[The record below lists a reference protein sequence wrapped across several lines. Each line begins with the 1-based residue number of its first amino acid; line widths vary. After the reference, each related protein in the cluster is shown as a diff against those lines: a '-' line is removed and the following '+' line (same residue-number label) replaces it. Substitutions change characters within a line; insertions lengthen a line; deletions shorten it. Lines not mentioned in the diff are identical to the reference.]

1 LETAFVVVALLGILN
16 ALFWPLLSRIF
27 LPFMVFTVG
36 VGSLLLNGF
45 LIWIISNFV
54 PGITIGGPALIL
66 TPLGITLITTTLSSI
81 LTLDDDASYYRTVLR
96 RRIKESEGKEFK
108 KKPGII
114 FLEIDGLSE
123 KILKEAIESGLMPT
137 LKSWLKRGSHEV
149 TSWETDLSSQ
159 TGASQAGI
167 LHGNNYNIPAF
178 RWVEKPNNNNNKVMV
193 SNWFR

>member
-1 LETAFVVVALLGILN
+1 METAFVVVALLGILN

-96 RRIKESEGKEFK
+96 RRIKESEGKEF
-108 KKPGII
+108 
-114 FLEIDGLSE
+114 
-123 KILKEAIESGLMPT
+123 
-137 LKSWLKRGSHEV
+137 
-149 TSWETDLSSQ
+149 
-159 TGASQAGI
+159 
-167 LHGNNYNIPAF
+167 NNIPAF
-178 RWVEKPNNNNNKVMV
+178 RWVEKPNNNKVMV
-193 SNWFR
+193 STGLDDANIIEERISDGKGLLSSWCESF